1 MDYVEQTYLDFE
13 KQLYRLNKR
22 IQKLVKK
29 EIIPSELDETE
40 KAIFKLELEHD
51 IFKLISILT
60 ARKADSRHLTISPS
74 KIKDI
79 IAVAED
85 KTEKTKEKF
94 LEGAPYAEALKDVL
108 VFVRIYYKD
117 YYQALIYVLLPTR

>member
-117 YYQALIYVLLPTR
+117 YIKL